1 MLENRYRLGDVLGHG
16 GMSEVRRAWDVR
28 LQRPVAI
35 KLFQFPRDEVG
46 RRRFTEEARTMA
58 CLSHPGLVTV
68 YDTGD
73 TEDGTP
79 YLILH
84 LVDGPTLRERIND
97 GPMPE
102 DTVRAIGAQLADTLA
117 HVHEHDI
124 THRDVKPSN
133 ILLDADG
140 TPYLADFGIAKQ
152 TDTTSLTTT
161 GEVIGTAG
169 YLAPEQVR
177 GGEIT
182 HAVDIYALG
191 LVLLE
196 CLTGQREYVGTDVE
210 AALARLTRPIH
221 VPEHIS
227 QHLGTILR
235 MMTSLAPRRRPT
247 AERCA
252 QLLRDPDQLQLAEK
266 PTLQGEPVPVP
277 VSAAVPVPVAPAP
290 RRRRKAAFAATSLA
304 AAGLLAFA
312 ITKHTQPIDSA
323 PLPPPPAQSS
333 TPTPA
338 QVNAITSTSSTS
350 STTVQPAPKS
360 QSGKEPAKGK
370 GKDKGKKTAPTKKQD

>member
-1 MLENRYRLGDVLGHG
+1 VTLLENRYRLGELLGHG

-28 LQRPVAI
+28 LRRPVAV
-35 KLFQFPRDEVG
+35 KLFQSPYDETA

-68 YDTGD
+68 YDTGS
-73 TEDGTP
+73 TEDGTA

-97 GPMPE
+97 GPIPE
-102 DTVRAIGAQLADTLA
+102 DAVRAIGAQLADTLA
-117 HVHEHDI
+117 HVHENEI

-133 ILLDADG
+133 VLLDAEG

-152 TDTTSLTTT
+152 TDATSLTTT
-161 GEVIGTAG
+161 GQVVGTAG

-177 GGEIT
+177 GDEIT

-196 CLTGQREYVGTDVE
+196 CLTGRREYIGSDVE

-221 VPEHIS
+221 VPDHIPT
-227 QHLGTILR
+227 HLGTILK
-235 MMTSLAPRRRPT
+235 MMTSLTPRRRPT
-247 AERCA
+247 AQRCA
-252 QLLRDPDQLQLAEK
+252 ELLRDPDQLRMAEK
-266 PTLQGEPVPVP
+266 PTLRGEPLPIP
-277 VSAAVPVPVAPAP
+277 TPAP
-290 RRRRKAAFAATSLA
+290 PPPPRRGRRAVFAATSLA

-312 ITKHTQPIDSA
+312 ITKHNQPVDSA
-323 PLPPPPAQSS
+323 PPPPPPAQSS
-333 TPTPA
+333 TPAPA
-338 QVNAITSTSSTS
+338 QVNATTQTS
-350 STTVQPAPKS
+350 VQPAPKT
-360 QSGKEPAKGK
+360 QSTKG
-370 GKDKGKKTAPTKKQD
+370 KGKKTATTKKPED